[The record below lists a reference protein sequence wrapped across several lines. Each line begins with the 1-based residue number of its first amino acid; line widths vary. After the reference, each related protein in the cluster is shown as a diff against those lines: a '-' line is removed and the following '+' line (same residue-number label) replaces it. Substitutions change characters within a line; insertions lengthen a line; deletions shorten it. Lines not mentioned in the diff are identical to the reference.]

1 MCIALQY
8 ERSTQFYLFL
18 FWWLPCWVLSEYWVA
33 VTSATPSP
41 VQPTAYTPSCQATR
55 PTLLT
60 ESTGAA
66 EDWEI
71 PWDTM
76 RYYNCQ
82 YSDID
87 EASKLRGLQCALNL
101 LMMLKI
107 QQKSRNMKIRHS
119 LTDFVMFK
127 VICSKYSVAILGLNI
142 TLKLITFLRFKNCI
156 ISVDVSVLHY
166 VLHFSVRNSTNIS
179 KHFTLFAEK
188 NDGTSTSKCLQK
200 CNNSRSASLESFHIQ
215 INTNIVKFNRSVSK
229 LDNISKPW
237 NKVGYL

>member
-1 MCIALQY
+1 MCITLQY
-8 ERSTQFYLFL
+8 QRSSQFSPFL

-41 VQPTAYTPSCQATR
+41 VQPTAYTASCQATR
-55 PTLLT
+55 PTLP
-60 ESTGAA
+60 
-66 EDWEI
+66 DWVN
-71 PWDTM
+71 WSSRGLRDTM

-119 LTDFVMFK
+119 LTDFIMFK

>member
-1 MCIALQY
+1 MCVTLQY
-8 ERSTQFYLFL
+8 KRSSQFYLFL

-41 VQPTAYTPSCQATR
+41 VQPTQQAAR
-55 PTLLT
+55 PLAPLCWLSQLEQQRT
-60 ESTGAA
+60 ERYH
-66 EDWEI
+66 EI
-71 PWDTM
+71 L

-119 LTDFVMFK
+119 LTDFIMFK